1 MTNLKFLLLYFV
13 IFELSIEHANTI
25 GRGLMGGYT
34 DGLRLGQTV
43 KEYQTDVEPF
53 SDTFSCSNISRAYSR
68 PDLVPYDPSV
78 EFMEMFWRN
87 FGPEF
92 IYAGP
97 ESMFTGYNVMET
109 AIIPKIDELKS
120 TACSLRRRILNSTAH
135 DILESYNSLDA
146 IESVTHM
153 GRYTSKDHDKLKD
166 LKNRSEKLWFMR
178 HPNINDLLAAMKTFF
193 CGFHTCNVGECVI
206 GSEYGEAEL
215 EAVRIDLI
223 KAWTKSVG
231 TSDLDGKE
239 NIDFKSA
246 MGMMQNNDEALNGV
260 PLEDLLPYW
269 VLLLA
274 AIDRIL
280 FITTFLE
287 NNPTAENFM
296 MAVWYSTQCDCLEDF
311 KGEFCNVC

>member
-1 MTNLKFLLLYFV
+1 MNDNASFSSMDYVK
-13 IFELSIEHANTI
+13 HANAI

-92 IYAGP
+92 IY
-97 ESMFTGYNVMET
+97 
-109 AIIPKIDELKS
+109 
-120 TACSLRRRILNSTAH
+120 